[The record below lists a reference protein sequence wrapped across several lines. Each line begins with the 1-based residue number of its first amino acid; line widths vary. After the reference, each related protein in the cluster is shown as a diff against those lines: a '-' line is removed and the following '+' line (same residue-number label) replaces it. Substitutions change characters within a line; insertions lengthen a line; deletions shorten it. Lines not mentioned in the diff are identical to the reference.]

1 MKFKTTILVLLLGLI
16 CILVAQDFKIAPAE
30 GFVNDFANILS
41 SETRI
46 RLNDWAIELREKT
59 GVDLAIGTFP
69 EMGGLDDLS
78 FGDRVFQ
85 TWKVGSQR
93 DEGVLI
99 WLAVN
104 ERRLGIETG
113 YGAEGYITDAF
124 AASIRDRMA

>member
-1 MKFKTTILVLLLGLI
+1 MKSKATILVLLLGLI

-69 EMGGLDDLS
+69 RWEVWMIS
-78 FGDRVFQ
+78 
-85 TWKVGSQR
+85 
-93 DEGVLI
+93 VLEI
-99 WLAVN
+99 VCFKPGKSAPNVMKGFNLAGC
-104 ERRLGIETG
+104 E
-113 YGAEGYITDAF
+113 
-124 AASIRDRMA
+124 